1 MPVLRYALIKF
12 PIKAVPSL
20 MIQRISN
27 GKLNCRQEEEEL
39 AMEMWRWKV
48 YFRSLMYP
56 ASKTGAHLLIIM
68 MIRIIMMIIVL
79 KLKDAKEK

>member
-1 MPVLRYALIKF
+1 
-12 PIKAVPSL
+12 

-27 GKLNCRQEEEEL
+27 GKLNCRQEEEL
-39 AMEMWRWKV
+39 AMETWRWKV

-68 MIRIIMMIIVL
+68 MIIVL